1 MDVVIQREMIGL
13 VQETPMCLFN
23 QMIKKDTQMVEE
35 QSSQLICVQNLVIK
49 LKRKMNQLKTM
60 DLVLVLIKLN
70 YQITFLNILSEQ
82 DLTQALETKII
93 STLKKLMDLV
103 QVLINYQ
110 VASKL
115 ENQQIIKNYFFI
127 IWWRISRLMMKTI
140 KWH

>member
-13 VQETPMCLFN
+13 VQETPMCPFN
-23 QMIKKDTQMVEE
+23 QMIKKGIQMEEE

-60 DLVLVLIKLN
+60 DLVLVHIKLN

-127 IWWRISRLMMKTI
+127 I
-140 KWH
+140 

>member
-13 VQETPMCLFN
+13 VQETPMCPFN
-23 QMIKKDTQMVEE
+23 QMIKKGIQMEEE

-127 IWWRISRLMMKTI
+127 I
-140 KWH
+140 